1 MSIETHVAAPVR
13 HPVDQ
18 IPSWWKTLAFGLQHV
33 LTFYAAAV
41 AVPVLLASALKLP
54 KDVLEHLISADLFT
68 CGIASLIQAVGIG
81 RIGVRLPLLQGVSFT
96 ALAPM
101 IAIGAAGHGGVEG
114 LRDVYGSVIASGI
127 ITFFIAPWFAKLAR
141 FLPPVVTGTV
151 ILVIGITLLP
161 VATNDIFADSVV
173 VGGHGYL
180 KGLYYGLGTLL
191 CVLLIQKFGRGFLSS
206 IAVLLGL
213 IIGTV
218 VAWCAGDAHFGDVA
232 KAGNFAMTTPFHYG
246 LPHFHI
252 IPILSITIVMMV
264 SLMETCG
271 NLYAV
276 GEIVDKPITRKDIVS
291 AVRADGLATCLG
303 GIFNSFPY
311 TCFAENVGLVRL
323 TQVKSRWVV
332 ACAACIMIILG
343 CIPKLSA
350 VVAGIPLA
358 VLGGASLAMFAAVAV
373 VGVQMLS
380 RARLDRPNNVIIV
393 GTSLALSSLMTTQP
407 QLIADFPSW
416 AQVVF
421 GSGIPVGAFS
431 ALALHILFNC
441 LPSRNSGQHLES
453 AE

>member
-1 MSIETHVAAPVR
+1 MTINTHVIASER

-18 IPSWWKTLAFGLQHV
+18 VPSWWKTIAFGLQHV

-96 ALAPM
+96 SLAPM
-101 IAIGAAGHGGVEG
+101 IAIGASGHGGVDG

-191 CVLLIQKFGRGFLSS
+191 CVLTIQKLGRGFFSS
-206 IAVLLGL
+206 IAVLIGL
-213 IIGTV
+213 IIGTA
-218 VAWCAGDAHFGDVA
+218 VAWFAGDAHFSDVA
-232 KAGNFAMTTPFHYG
+232 RSENFAMTTPFYFG
-246 LPHFHI
+246 LPHFQI

-276 GEIVDKPITRKDIVS
+276 GEIVDKPITRRDIVS

-332 ACAACIMIILG
+332 ATAACIMIILG

-350 VVAGIPLA
+350 IVAGIPLA

-407 QLIADFPSW
+407 HLIADFPSW
-416 AQVVF
+416 AQVIF

-431 ALALHILFNC
+431 ALVLHILFNC
-441 LPSRNSGQHLES
+441 LPSRNSGQHLDT
-453 AE
+453 AD

>member
-1 MSIETHVAAPVR
+1 
-13 HPVDQ
+13 
-18 IPSWWKTLAFGLQHV
+18 
-33 LTFYAAAV
+33 
-41 AVPVLLASALKLP
+41 
-54 KDVLEHLISADLFT
+54 
-68 CGIASLIQAVGIG
+68 
-81 RIGVRLPLLQGVSFT
+81 
-96 ALAPM
+96 M

-114 LRDVYGSVIASGI
+114 LRDVYGAVIASGI

-173 VGGHGYL
+173 VSGHGYL
-180 KGLYYGLGTLL
+180 KGLYYGIGTLL
-191 CVLLIQKFGRGFLSS
+191 FILLIQKFGKGFIAS
-206 IAVLLGL
+206 IAVLIGL
-213 IIGTV
+213 ICGTLC
-218 VAWCAGDAHFGDVA
+218 AWLLGDAHFSDVLQA
-232 KAGNFAMTTPFHYG
+232 NNFSVTTPFHFG
-246 LPHFHI
+246 LPSFHFL
-252 IPILSITIVMMV
+252 PILSITIVMMV

-276 GEIVDKPITRKDIVS
+276 GEIVDRPIEQKDIVS
-291 AVRADGLATCLG
+291 AVRADGLATFLG

-311 TCFAENVGLVRL
+311 TCFAENVGLVRI

-332 ACAACIMIILG
+332 ACAACIMIVLG

-380 RARLDRPNNVIIV
+380 KAQLDKPNNVIIV

-407 QLIADFPSW
+407 HVISDFPQW

-421 GSGIPVGAFS
+421 GSGIPVGAFT
-431 ALALHILFNC
+431 ALLLHILFNC
-441 LPSRNSGQHLES
+441 FGKKE
-453 AE
+453 A